1 MQKFAAPITGKSLQW
16 EDNGRVD
23 LDALPEA
30 DELWWRF
37 ALLTAIGVSSPAE
50 GRFTHD
56 AENQVLTYSDG
67 VSLVSMQRLYNGRM
81 VLWGRA
87 RDAEA
92 TGEWTGIPGWAT
104 SDAVHDSLEEMGAT
118 FLLWHARDG
127 WESATTDQDLSTAL
141 APILGGIFEAELIT
155 AARSGSLDDDRLTRL
170 GAADPILAHNVLKA
184 ASGEAPP
191 LQGTVRHL
199 LALEI
204 EAQMRR
210 TRERDRLLPQRPVP
224 LVRWTTVAKPPAGFT
239 YAVRASD
246 SGLVRMSDFVPRI
259 PAESLRSLT
268 NVLAQLYLDETTEA
282 GGGWLFARVRFNGVQ
297 VHLDRAF
304 DSRPLWASQV
314 PSLEEL
320 TAEMDRRDIAWR
332 PAWASLLPPTPNH
345 SGHTAIAS
353 PPGELMA

>member
-1 MQKFAAPITGKSLQW
+1 MA
-16 EDNGRVD
+16 DNGNVD

-37 ALLTAIGVSSPAE
+37 AILAALGISSTSDD
-50 GRFTHD
+50 RFNHEAD
-56 AENQVLTYSDG
+56 NQVLTYADG
-67 VSLVSMQRLYNGRM
+67 EIQLSMQRLYNGRM
-81 VLWGRA
+81 VLWGRSG
-87 RDAEA
+87 DAHA
-92 TGEWTGIPGWAT
+92 TGEWAGIPGWAT
-104 SDAVHDSLEEMGAT
+104 SDAVHNSLEKAGAT

-127 WESATTDQDLSTAL
+127 WESANTDPDLANAL
-141 APILGGIFEAELIT
+141 APLLRPDIDEDLVADV
-155 AARSGSLDDDRLTRL
+155 RSGSLDDDRLAAL
-170 GAADPILAHNVLKA
+170 GAGDAALAHNVLKA
-184 ASGEAPP
+184 AAGEAPP
-191 LQGTVRHL
+191 IQGTVRHL

-239 YAVRASD
+239 YAVRAS
-246 SGLVRMSDFVPRI
+246 STGLIRMNDFVPRLST
-259 PAESLRSLT
+259 ESLRSLT
-268 NVLAQLYLDETTEA
+268 NVLEQLYLDETTEA

-297 VHLDRAF
+297 AHLDRAF
-304 DSRPLWASQV
+304 DSRPLWASQA

-320 TAEMDRRDIAWR
+320 SAEMDRRHIAWR
-332 PAWASLLPPTPNH
+332 PAWASLLPPTANH

>member
-1 MQKFAAPITGKSLQW
+1 MTHN
-16 EDNGRVD
+16 DNVD

-37 ALLTAIGVSSPAE
+37 AVHAAIGISDPAE
-50 GRFTHD
+50 TRFTHD
-56 AENQVLTYSDG
+56 LDNQVLTYRDG
-67 VSLVSMQRLYNGRM
+67 TSQVSMQRLYNGRI
-81 VLWGRA
+81 VLWGRTS
-87 RDAEA
+87 DAA
-92 TGEWTGIPGWAT
+92 VTGEWAGIPGWAT
-104 SDAVHDSLEEMGAT
+104 SDAVHESLDEMGAT

-127 WESATTDQDLSTAL
+127 WESATTDQDLADAL
-141 APILGGIFEAELIT
+141 APVLEGAIDTDLVA
-155 AARSGSLDDDRLTRL
+155 AARSGSIHDDQLSSL
-170 GAADPILAHNVLKA
+170 GAVDLVLAHNVLKA

-191 LQGTVRHL
+191 VQGTVRHL

-239 YAVRASD
+239 YAVRAS
-246 SGLVRMSDFVPRI
+246 SAGLIRMNDFVPRL
-259 PAESLRSLT
+259 PAESLRSLE
-268 NVLAQLYLDETTEA
+268 NVLAQLYVDEASEI
-282 GGGWLFARVRFNGVQ
+282 GGCWLFARVRFNGVQ
-297 VHLDRAF
+297 AHLDRAF
-304 DSRPLWASQV
+304 DSRPLWASQT

-345 SGHTAIAS
+345 SGHTAIAG
-353 PPGELMA
+353 PAGELMA